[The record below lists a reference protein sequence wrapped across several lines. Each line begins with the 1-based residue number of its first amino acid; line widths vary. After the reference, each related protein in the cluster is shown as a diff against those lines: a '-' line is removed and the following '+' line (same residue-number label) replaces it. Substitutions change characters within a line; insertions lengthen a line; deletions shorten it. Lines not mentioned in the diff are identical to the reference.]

1 MGQRIVPYLEHV
13 LGDTWCIVTGYC
25 RIPLYMPD
33 RARAVMI
40 DSGLRHPDREGILA
54 LLEQEHIRVAT
65 LLTSHFHPDHVGN
78 HTALKAAHGCAVYM
92 TPFARIMSRDPSN
105 LQAVGYETYTLRKA
119 RGPYSYCGPDQII
132 PEGAEEICVDGITFR
147 LLWLPGHAVEQV
159 GFITPD
165 DVAYLSDTVLS
176 DHVLQAVRLPYYTCL
191 RLDLQTKELLKNLR
205 CRRYILAHNGV
216 CDELCDLID
225 RNIAT
230 AREKLRLVE
239 AQAKDW
245 CTLEQLCAAVMA
257 HLNMDLNAEA
267 KVIGGKRNIQVLV
280 EYLVETERLVFRVR
294 EGYVEYRCPEQ

>member
-1 MGQRIVPYLEHV
+1 
-13 LGDTWCIVTGYC
+13 
-25 RIPLYMPD
+25 MPD
-33 RARAVMI
+33 RSRAVMI
-40 DSGLRHPDREGILA
+40 DSGLKHPDREGILA

-78 HTALKAAHGCAVYM
+78 HTALKAAHGCSVYM

-119 RGPYSYCGPDQII
+119 RGPYSYCGPDEII

-216 CDELCDLID
+216 CDALCDLID

-257 HLNMDLNAEA
+257 HLKMDLNAEA

>member
-33 RARAVMI
+33 RSRAVMI
-40 DSGLRHPDREGILA
+40 DSGLKHPDREGILS

-78 HTALKAAHGCAVYM
+78 HTALKAAHGCSVYM

-216 CDELCDLID
+216 CDALCDLID

-257 HLNMDLNAEA
+257 HLKMDLNAEA

>member
-1 MGQRIVPYLEHV
+1 MGSRFAPYLEHV

-25 RIPLYMPD
+25 RLPLYMPD

-40 DSGLRHPDREGILA
+40 DSGLKHPDREGILS
-54 LLEQEHIRVAT
+54 LLERENIRVAT

-105 LQAVGYETYTLRKA
+105 LQAVGYETYTMRKA
-119 RGPYSYCGPDQII
+119 RGPYTYCGPDEII
-132 PEGAEEICVDGITFR
+132 PEGAEEISVDGIPFR

-176 DHVLQAVRLPYYTCL
+176 DHVLQSVRLPYYTCL
-191 RLDLQTKELLKNLR
+191 RLDLQTKEMLKQLR

-216 CDELCDLID
+216 CDQLSDLID

-230 AREKLRLVE
+230 AQEKLCLVE
-239 AQAKDW
+239 AQAGEW
-245 CTLEQLCAAVMA
+245 RTLEQLCAAVMTR
-257 HLNMDLNAEA
+257 LGMDLNAPA

-280 EYLVETERLVFRVR
+280 EYLVETERLAFRVR
-294 EGYVEYRCPEQ
+294 EGYVEYRRPQP

>member
-33 RARAVMI
+33 RSRAVMI
-40 DSGLRHPDREGILA
+40 DSGLKHPDREGILA

-78 HTALKAAHGCAVYM
+78 HTALKAAHGCSVYM

-119 RGPYSYCGPDQII
+119 RGPYSYCGPDEII

-216 CDELCDLID
+216 CDALCDLID
-225 RNIAT
+225 RNITT

-257 HLNMDLNAEA
+257 HLKMDLNAEA

>member
-1 MGQRIVPYLEHV
+1 MSQRIAPYLEHV

-33 RARAVMI
+33 RSGAVMI
-40 DSGLRHPDREGILA
+40 DSGLKYPDREGILA
-54 LLEQEHIRVAT
+54 LLDRENIRVAA

-92 TPFARIMSRDPSN
+92 TPFARIMSRDCSN
-105 LQAVGYETYTLRKA
+105 LQAVGYETYTMRKA

-132 PEGAEEICVDGITFR
+132 PEEAKEIRVGGSTFQ

-165 DVAYLSDTVLS
+165 GVAYLADTVLS
-176 DHVLQAVRLPYYTCL
+176 DHLLQSVKLPYYTCL
-191 RLDLQTKELLKNLR
+191 RLDLQTKETLKELR

-216 CDELCDLID
+216 YEEIGGLID

-230 AREKLRLVE
+230 AREKLCLVE
-239 AQAKDW
+239 AMADEW
-245 CTLEQLCAAVMA
+245 RTLEQLCAAVMTR
-257 HLNMDLNAEA
+257 LEMDLNAEA

-280 EYLVETERLVFRVR
+280 ENLVETQRLTFRVR
-294 EGYVEYRCPEQ
+294 DGYVEYRRASE

>member
-1 MGQRIVPYLEHV
+1 MGQRIAPYLEHV

-40 DSGLRHPDREGILA
+40 DSGLKYPDREGILA
-54 LLEQEHIRVAT
+54 LLDRENIRVAT

-105 LQAVGYETYTLRKA
+105 LQAVGYETYTMRRA
-119 RGPYSYCGPDQII
+119 RGPYSYCGPDEII
-132 PEGAEEICVDGITFR
+132 PEDAEEICVDGITFR

-165 DVAYLSDTVLS
+165 DVAYLSDTILS
-176 DHVLQAVRLPYYTCL
+176 DHVLQSVRLPYYTCL
-191 RLDLQTKELLKNLR
+191 RLDLQAKEALRELR
-205 CRRYILAHNGV
+205 CHRYILSHNGV
-216 CDELCDLID
+216 YDEISGLID

-230 AREKLRLVE
+230 ASEKLRLVE
-239 AQAKDW
+239 NVADEW
-245 CTLEQLCAAVMA
+245 HTLEQLCAAVMRR
-257 HLNMDLNAEA
+257 LGMNLNADA

-280 EYLVETERLVFRVR
+280 EYLVETERLAFRVR
-294 EGYVEYRCPEQ
+294 EGYVEYRRAEQ

>member
-33 RARAVMI
+33 RSQAVMI
-40 DSGLRHPDREGILA
+40 DSGLKHPDREGILA

-78 HTALKAAHGCAVYM
+78 HTALKAAHGCSVYM

-216 CDELCDLID
+216 CDALCDLID

-257 HLNMDLNAEA
+257 HLKMDLNAEA

>member
-33 RARAVMI
+33 RSRAVMI
-40 DSGLRHPDREGILA
+40 DSGLKRPDREGILS
-54 LLEQEHIRVAT
+54 LLEQEHIRVAA

-216 CDELCDLID
+216 CDALCDLID

-257 HLNMDLNAEA
+257 HLKMDLNAEA

>member
-33 RARAVMI
+33 RSRAVMI
-40 DSGLRHPDREGILA
+40 DSGLKHPDREGILS
-54 LLEQEHIRVAT
+54 LLERENIRVAT

-78 HTALKAAHGCAVYM
+78 HTALKAAHGCSVYM

-105 LQAVGYETYTLRKA
+105 LQAVGYETYVMRKT
-119 RGPYSYCGPDQII
+119 RGPYTYCGPDEII

-191 RLDLQTKELLKNLR
+191 RLDLQTKELSKNLR

-216 CDELCDLID
+216 CDEIGELID

-257 HLNMDLNAEA
+257 HLKMDLNAEA

>member
-40 DSGLRHPDREGILA
+40 DSGLKNPDREGILA
-54 LLEQEHIRVAT
+54 LLERENIRVAT

-78 HTALKAAHGCAVYM
+78 HTALQAAHGCSVYM

-216 CDELCDLID
+216 CDALCDLID

-257 HLNMDLNAEA
+257 HLKMDLNAEA

>member
-40 DSGLRHPDREGILA
+40 DSGLKHPDREGILA

-216 CDELCDLID
+216 CDALCDLID

-257 HLNMDLNAEA
+257 HLKMDLNAEA

>member
-1 MGQRIVPYLEHV
+1 MGSRFAPYLEHV

-25 RIPLYMPD
+25 RLPLYMPD

-40 DSGLRHPDREGILA
+40 DSGLKHPDREGILS
-54 LLEQEHIRVAT
+54 LLERENIRVAT

-78 HTALKAAHGCAVYM
+78 HTALKAAHGCSVYM

-105 LQAVGYETYTLRKA
+105 LQAVGYETYTMRKA
-119 RGPYSYCGPDQII
+119 RGPYSYCGPDEII
-132 PEGAEEICVDGITFR
+132 PEGAEEICVDGIPFR

-176 DHVLQAVRLPYYTCL
+176 DHVLQSVRLPYYTCL
-191 RLDLQTKELLKNLR
+191 RLDLQTKEMLKQLR

-216 CDELCDLID
+216 CDQIGDLID

-230 AREKLRLVE
+230 AQEKLYLVE
-239 AQAKDW
+239 AQAGEW
-245 CTLEQLCAAVMA
+245 RTLEQLCAAVMIR
-257 HLNMDLNAEA
+257 LGMDLNAPA

-280 EYLVETERLVFRVR
+280 EYLVETERLAFRVR
-294 EGYVEYRCPEQ
+294 EGYVEYRRPQP